1 MAVFKINTTQ
11 AIRIEDLSPLLL
23 EESHEIYFDDLSAL
37 IQCRS
42 YLDTD
47 PDITSNAV
55 YVLIPDLAPYVKF
68 KFPIKI
74 WNLCNTT

>member
-37 IQCRS
+37 IQCRN

-47 PDITSNAV
+47 PDNI
-55 YVLIPDLAPYVKF
+55 
-68 KFPIKI
+68 
-74 WNLCNTT
+74 